1 MTLVSIA
8 ADGVGYNSKIICDE
22 LISFLKGESNH
33 VRLVDTNHNAKNFCD
48 MIIGE
53 SRVVT
58 TGNYIIDPQ
67 LLVQACVHNELWRV
81 KD

>member
-33 VRLVDTNHNAKNFCD
+33 VRLVDTNHNAKIFCD
-48 MIIGE
+48 MIVGG
-53 SRVVT
+53 SRVVIAR
-58 TGNYIIDPQ
+58 YYFIDPQ